1 MSLKILNKIKK
12 NKGNLVEKL
21 QNIQNKQTKKIV
33 LTYGTFDLLHIGHI
47 KLLQRAKALGD
58 YLVVGVSTDEF
69 NNVKGKKSVYSFAER
84 TDIIKSI
91 SYVDEVIPESAW
103 DQKAEDIRKHNVNIL
118 VMGDDWTG
126 KFDFLSTVKNDL
138 QIVYLSRTQDI
149 STTNLKTAISKIKV
163 EKIAELKTAIQRIEK
178 MLDNL

>member
-1 MSLKILNKIKK
+1 M
-12 NKGNLVEKL
+12 EKL

-84 TDIIKSI
+84 TEIIKSI

-118 VMGDDWTG
+118 VMGDDWVG
-126 KFDFLSTVKNDL
+126 KFNDL
-138 QIVYLSRTQDI
+138 LTLNIPNFDIIYLPRTQGV
-149 STTNLKTAISKIKV
+149 STTDVKTLMRQEKSLIIQNLDATAKRMLSLI
-163 EKIAELKTAIQRIEK
+163 EQLK
-178 MLDNL
+178 